1 MNQKELEAFA
11 KKAAKSLKSEK
22 DLSHFSQTF
31 KKVMLE
37 AALAAELDDH
47 LGYEKHQ
54 SSVSGL
60 KSAPTFAEY
69 PWAHSRAIMPQ
80 LSQVYRRRR
89 YG

>member
-1 MNQKELEAFA
+1 MRARFNQSFKLQAVE
-11 KKAAKSLKSEK
+11 KALSREPGISL
-22 DLSHFSQTF
+22 
-31 KKVMLE
+31 
-37 AALAAELDDH
+37 
-47 LGYEKHQ
+47 
-54 SSVSGL
+54 SVSGL